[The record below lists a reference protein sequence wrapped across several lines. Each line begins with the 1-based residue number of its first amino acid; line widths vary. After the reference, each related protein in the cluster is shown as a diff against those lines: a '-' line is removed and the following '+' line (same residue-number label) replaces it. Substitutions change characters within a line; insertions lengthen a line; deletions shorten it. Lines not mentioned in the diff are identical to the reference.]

1 MDRPDFDGS
10 PVIVTAGLTKRYGD
24 TLALDALA
32 LDVPGGCI
40 FGFLGPNGAGKSTT
54 IRLLLGSI
62 RPTSGLATIL
72 GIDVIT
78 RRTEVH
84 RHVGYLPSE
93 FRAYRDLTG
102 RQYLDYLARLR
113 DGVEPRRITDL
124 AERFSLDLGRKV
136 SELSHGNR
144 QKLGI
149 IQACMHQPVLLVLDE
164 PTQGLDP
171 LMQQT
176 FLDLLR
182 EHRDAGGTVF
192 LSSHV
197 LSEVEEVADTVAI
210 IRAGQLATVT
220 DIETLKKRTRRRV
233 ALRFVDGGT
242 GPAEALRALPSVAAV
257 DVVDGTVEVVVEGS
271 MADLLK
277 AAAPFGIERIVSNE
291 VDLEG
296 VFLEYYAGA

>member
-1 MDRPDFDGS
+1 MDRSDFDGS
-10 PVIVTAGLTKRYGD
+10 PVIVTAGLTKRYGE
-24 TLALDALA
+24 TLALDALD
-32 LDVPGGCI
+32 LDVPAGCI

-62 RPTSGLATIL
+62 RPTSGMATIL

-102 RQYLDYLARLR
+102 RQYLDHLARLR
-113 DGVEPRRITDL
+113 GGVEPRRITDL

-149 IQACMHQPVLLVLDE
+149 IQACMHQPALLVLDE

-171 LMQQT
+171 LMQQN

-182 EHRDAGGTVF
+182 EHRDAGRTVF

-210 IRAGQLATVT
+210 IRAGRLATIT
-220 DIETLKKRTRRRV
+220 DIETLKRRTRRRV
-233 ALRFVDGGT
+233 ALRFVDGAT
-242 GPAEALRALPSVAAV
+242 SPAEALRALPSVTAV

-277 AAAPFGIERIVSNE
+277 TAAPFGVERIVSNE